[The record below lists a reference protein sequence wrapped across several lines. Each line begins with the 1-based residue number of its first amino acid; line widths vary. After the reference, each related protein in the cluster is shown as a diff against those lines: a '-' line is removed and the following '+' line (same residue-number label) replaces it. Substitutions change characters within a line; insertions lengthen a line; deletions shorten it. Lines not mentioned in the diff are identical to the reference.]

1 MKIISKK
8 KLKSFYKAFESIGC
22 FKAGNNCWDDVFVEK
37 MSSDQANKAISN
49 SPMFT
54 IGTEKLGNK
63 LCSNWYV
70 TPLNNANLMTI
81 DLCNQFCLANGF
93 NFMGLT

>member
-1 MKIISKK
+1 M
-8 KLKSFYKAFESIGC
+8 
-22 FKAGNNCWDDVFVEK
+22 DDVFDEK

-49 SPMFT
+49 FPLFT
-54 IGTEKLGNK
+54 IGAEKLGNNK
-63 LCSNWYV
+63 SCSNWYL

-93 NFMGLT
+93 NYMGLKK